1 MHIRLRSGRERTI
14 DGLEKQSRRVD
25 EKATFQLVS
34 RLISMKQRSV
44 WKLQIAWLG
53 ITVLYAAL
61 SAVTTCAFALAQAPA
76 QLDPDNA
83 PGAAPVAASPGLSQA
98 ILEWTPPAL
107 SQLGGQAVAKE
118 SFTLD
123 RTMLAAA
130 AGLMPDSDA
139 DLRQTVAKLDGVSVH
154 VLRFAADGQA
164 DPSQVEAIRDAY
176 HLRGWKHVLSSTN
189 LGGATHSDITDVWL
203 VLDGANVRGG
213 VVLVESPKS
222 LTLATVSGNLSPV
235 DLPRLRGHFGIPR
248 FDSDGLTGG
257 TSR

>member
-1 MHIRLRSGRERTI
+1 MICRLY
-14 DGLEKQSRRVD
+14 
-25 EKATFQLVS
+25 
-34 RLISMKQRSV
+34 
-44 WKLQIAWLG
+44 LG
-53 ITVLYAAL
+53 GFVIGAAL
-61 SAVTTCAFALAQAPA
+61 TGGPAIAQQSGPPPDPGYAPIT
-76 QLDPDNA
+76 A
-83 PGAAPVAASPGLSQA
+83 PSPAGNELGQA

-107 SQLGGQAVAKE
+107 SDLSAQAVAKE

-164 DPSQVEAIRDAY
+164 DPAQVEAIRDAY

-189 LGGATHSDITDVWL
+189 LGGTTRSDITDVWL

-235 DLPRLRGHFGIPR
+235 DILRLRGHFGIPR
-248 FDSDGLTGG
+248 FDSDGI
-257 TSR
+257 R

>member
-1 MHIRLRSGRERTI
+1 
-14 DGLEKQSRRVD
+14 
-25 EKATFQLVS
+25 
-34 RLISMKQRSV
+34 MKQRSI
-44 WKLQIAWLG
+44 WKLQIVRLG
-53 ITVLYAAL
+53 IPVLCAAL
-61 SAVTTCAFALAQAPA
+61 CVVLSCASALAQATVQPDPGNLPSTAPA
-76 QLDPDNA
+76 RA
-83 PGAAPVAASPGLSQA
+83 GLSQA

-107 SQLGGQAVAKE
+107 SQLSGQAVAKE

-164 DPSQVEAIRDAY
+164 DPTQIEAIRDAY
-176 HLRGWKHVLSSTN
+176 HLRGWKHLLSSTN

-213 VVLVESPKS
+213 VVLMESPKS

-235 DLPRLRGHFGIPR
+235 DILRLRGHFGIPR
-248 FDSDGLTGG
+248 FESDGL
-257 TSR
+257 R